1 MIHMSYRIK
10 SKASFH
16 LFLVTEKS
24 STRSFIEQN
33 ESTSTTKKAER
44 DPFWSR
50 SASYNQLIYQSF
62 LMLLGFL

>member
-16 LFLVTEKS
+16 LFLVTEES

-33 ESTSTTKKAER
+33 ESTSTTKKEAGTK
-44 DPFWSR
+44 P
-50 SASYNQLIYQSF
+50 Q
-62 LMLLGFL
+62 